1 MSTAAPALAGLDLLL
16 RDFIAG
22 EPFARNAFPRDA
34 RRYLLTIARKMGRG
48 LPDDILLEV
57 VSQALESLLR
67 MRPGAFDPQRG
78 SAGTFLGLV
87 VRTAVRTVR
96 ANYAPPGEVTRQRK
110 PRQPSSTD
118 VEAAAIPTDEVSSEL
133 NDETPADEAEIDQDQ
148 EVDAVA
154 FDIEAVDPRNSAWLI
169 EVRHDVRSLLQ
180 RASPLVAEGL
190 VRVHA
195 CGDGLAEVALDLGV
209 SRFALNRQI
218 NRYLRDVRAAA

>member
-16 RDFIAG
+16 RDFLAG
-22 EPFARNAFPRDA
+22 DTRARNALPRDA
-34 RRYLLTIARKMGRG
+34 HRFLLTIARRIGRG
-48 LPDDILLEV
+48 LPDDVLGEV
-57 VSQALESLLR
+57 VNQALEYLLR
-67 MRPGAFDPQRG
+67 MRAGAFDPQRG

-110 PRQPSSTD
+110 PRQSIGAD
-118 VEAAAIPTDEVSSEL
+118 VETASAPTDEM
-133 NDETPADEAEIDQDQ
+133 PADEAPAGEAEIEQDQ
-148 EVDAVA
+148 EADAVA
-154 FDIEAVDPRNSAWLI
+154 FDIEAVDPQNAAWLI

-180 RASPLVAEGL
+180 RAPPLVAAGL

-195 CGDGLAEVALDLGV
+195 FGDGLGEVALELGV

-218 NRYLRDVRAAA
+218 NRYLAVVRAAA